1 MQSNEIFDSVCTLIA
16 AKYKDNNW
24 KYSKTSHWMTKKDKN
39 FMYKVFFYTSLNNI
53 SDKNVVFYGEFAI
66 ISLKTKNKIF
76 NINSRQCNM
85 PNGKLHWNI
94 ANKEDSHQA
103 VIEFTDWLDR
113 VCMPIIEK
121 CTNDLD
127 NFVDEVTTSGFY
139 PPKGYIVDIAFILC
153 YGSRELAE
161 KASNKYYRSLE
172 EKIQK
177 EFRDN
182 YNSLNLG
189 NEAASSYGKN
199 MMRNYSNFRTII
211 ENKIKVDF

>member
-1 MQSNEIFDSVCTLIA
+1 MKPNEMFDHVCSSISVL
-16 AKYKDNNW
+16 YRNYDW
-24 KYSKTSHWMTKKDKN
+24 RYSKSNHWMTKKDKH
-39 FMYKVFFYTSLNNI
+39 FMYKIFFYTSSNNI
-53 SDKNVVFYGEFAI
+53 ANKNVIFYGEFAI

-76 NINSRQCNM
+76 HINSRQTDI
-85 PNGKLHWNI
+85 PAGKLYWNI
-94 ANKEDSHQA
+94 ASKQDADQTVSDFLN
-103 VIEFTDWLDR
+103 WLDYI
-113 VCMPIIEK
+113 CMPIVER
-121 CTNDLD
+121 CTTDLD

-199 MMRNYSNFRTII
+199 MMRNYSNFRIII